1 MKNFDRN
8 FFALRL
14 TKQTNRRAVLVK
26 SLSQN
31 LTLGV
36 TLLLV
41 TPKLAA
47 ADIAVRFIESAPKD
61 SFRFEN
67 LGSCAITQEILALDL
82 SKSAAGLI
90 FDTEPTGRGVE
101 VFQPLEVTQGADF
114 LVEAPVTQDGASK
127 TELVVSE
134 LPPSGAIR
142 LTVDVDDTLTASD
155 LGQIRV
161 SGSEIVGAEVRL
173 GEIIAVFDETGRA
186 LLTVACE
193 TA

>member
-1 MKNFDRN
+1 MGRYVLYNLN
-8 FFALRL
+8 LHFFEERL
-14 TKQTNRRAVLVK
+14 VIYTIHAYSWFKV
-26 SLSQN
+26 
-31 LTLGV
+31 
-36 TLLLV
+36 
-41 TPKLAA
+41 
-47 ADIAVRFIESAPKD
+47 
-61 SFRFEN
+61 
-67 LGSCAITQEILALDL
+67 DL

-142 LTVDVDDTLTASD
+142 FTVDVDDTLTASD